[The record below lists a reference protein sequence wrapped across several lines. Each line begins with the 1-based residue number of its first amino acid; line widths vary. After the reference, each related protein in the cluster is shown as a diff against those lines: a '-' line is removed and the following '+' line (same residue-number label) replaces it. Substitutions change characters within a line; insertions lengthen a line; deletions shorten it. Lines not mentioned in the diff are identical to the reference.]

1 MKKYTGLFSAPRP
14 AVTMLLIGVFVGI
27 TIGGGAGVIASPAS
41 KPVTVCVK
49 NGFMLYSK
57 TDKCPVGQTRVTFE
71 RNGAAG
77 AKGDTG
83 AAGAK
88 GDTGAAGAKGDTG
101 AAGAKGDTGAAG
113 ANGTNGTNGTNG
125 AVITQQSV
133 CDGTDA
139 GTVADEVC
147 KVGMTGPGGGLIFFI
162 DYHDEYATYDYLEV
176 GPSDIGIKNWGT
188 SFLGCG
194 PNSNGNC
201 NSASIYTQGNTNDA
215 ALMTARGTHRG
226 LFGGQAAT
234 SLIVSKFGSSNKND
248 YAAGVADDYVSPA
261 FNGSTMNDWWLPSID
276 ELLQMQVL
284 RSKGLG
290 GFDFTDYSSS
300 SEVSSTGYLEFN
312 FVNTIPTDGGK
323 SSASTVRPVRG
334 F

>member
-71 RNGAAG
+71 RN
-77 AKGDTG
+77 
-83 AAGAK
+83 
-88 GDTGAAGAKGDTG
+88 G